1 LKLRIN
7 PWLRRLITRLIA
19 IVPAV
24 VVIVIYGDDKVDML
38 LVFSQVILSLQ
49 LGFAIIPLI
58 HFVSNKKR
66 MGEFAIKPL
75 TQITAWLIAIILISL
90 NVKMVAEQSM
100 EVFNSNGS
108 IGLKTLII
116 VFALLFIGLFFA
128 MTFIPILKQRA
139 YSSTKIHSDILPL
152 QNLQVQPITNV
163 VIALDFSKN
172 DEKLIAH
179 ALSQGGKNAA
189 YLLVHI
195 VESASAKYLG
205 ADADDD
211 ETRIDK
217 ERLHTY
223 ATQLNYL
230 GYNTT
235 VEIGYRNRVKEIV
248 RIVKDSNANMLVM
261 GAHRHSGIKDY
272 FFGET
277 IEAVRHQ
284 ITIPVLVVN
293 V

>member
-1 LKLRIN
+1 
-7 PWLRRLITRLIA
+7 
-19 IVPAV
+19 
-24 VVIVIYGDDKVDML
+24 
-38 LVFSQVILSLQ
+38 
-49 LGFAIIPLI
+49 
-58 HFVSNKKR
+58 
-66 MGEFAIKPL
+66 
-75 TQITAWLIAIILISL
+75 
-90 NVKMVAEQSM
+90 MVLDQSM
-100 EVFNSNGS
+100 EVFNSSGS
-108 IGLKTLII
+108 IALKITII
-116 VFALLFIGLFFA
+116 ICALLFIVLFLA

-163 VIALDFSKN
+163 IIALDFSKN

-223 ATQLNYL
+223 AKQLNHL